1 AHQYSTNMRRVFD
14 TQIAHAVLQHEKF
27 GKPFNEL
34 RAISFLNLQR
44 VYYPQSI
51 MMSDLSPRK
60 LSQTIQWSARPITDE
75 LLLAASEE
83 CHTIVSALYRLLSSQ
98 LPVHAQTMF
107 EDRCFEAL
115 MPSPTRPPPQI
126 H

>member
-1 AHQYSTNMRRVFD
+1 MHDIKRVANVLAHQYSVNMRNVFD

-60 LSQTIQWSARPITDE
+60 LSQPIK
-75 LLLAASEE
+75 
-83 CHTIVSALYRLLSSQ
+83 
-98 LPVHAQTMF
+98 
-107 EDRCFEAL
+107 
-115 MPSPTRPPPQI
+115 
-126 H
+126 